1 MMNLKRFCMMKP
13 PESIS
18 SPIVWERIRSVLKKH
33 NLLPEKII
41 GYDKNYSNDMAK
53 FFLKYPLSINFKTE
67 HLKIYSSLIGN
78 CDFTKTYIDE
88 KLAINNIWDDI
99 VCSFSDINLLQA
111 YICDI
116 EYEKWQNTEDIRY
129 YIGLDRDISQAS
141 LCHNNLPPPLDRMI
155 IDTSRNPGRYCFRQ
169 GYLEAV
175 GSTMWLG
182 DEFWKLVGEH
192 RRDALLAADWAE
204 VREVAPGILR
214 IQVAP
219 DPFTDDSTA
228 DLQNRLRALLY
239 PDVDK

>member
-1 MMNLKRFCMMKP
+1 MNLKRFCMTMP
-13 PESIS
+13 PESIAP
-18 SPIVWERIRSVLKKH
+18 PIIWERIRSVLKEH
-33 NLLPEKII
+33 DLLPEKII
-41 GYDKNYSNDMAK
+41 GYDKKYSNDMNK
-53 FFLKYPLSINFKTE
+53 FFSKYPESINFKTE
-67 HLKIYSSLIGN
+67 QLKIYSSLICSG
-78 CDFTKTYIDE
+78 DIIKTYIDE
-88 KLAINNIWDDI
+88 KVIIDNIWDDI
-99 VCSFSDINLLQA
+99 VHNISDCNLLQA

-116 EYEKWQNTEDIRY
+116 IYEEWQNTEDIRY

-155 IDTSRNPGRYCFRQ
+155 IDTSRNPGRYRFRQ

-219 DPFTDDSTA
+219 EPFVDDSTA
-228 DLQNRLRALLY
+228 ELQNRLRALLY
-239 PDVDK
+239 PEIAD